1 MCLATVYVDND
12 GQKEEVMRDVA
23 WIEPQSQG
31 VLLISFLGERQLF
44 HTRIKS
50 IDLMHSSIVLEN
62 VSPSTGLDSANA
74 DLPELEQLSGA

>member
-12 GQKEEVMRDVA
+12 GQMEEVMHDVA
-23 WIEPQSQG
+23 WIEPESQG

-50 IDLMHSSIVLEN
+50 IDLMRSSIVLQKEEGGKG
-62 VSPSTGLDSANA
+62 SPQGGVDPGEPAH
-74 DLPELEQLSGA
+74 

>member
-23 WIEPQSQG
+23 WIEPESQG

-44 HTRIKS
+44 HARIKS

-62 VSPSTGLDSANA
+62 VSPDTGPAPEKAN
-74 DLPELEQLSGA
+74 LSEFEQLSSA